1 MESLCSVAL
10 GSHSNSGRP
19 EERMLDLLYLA
30 LGVLIFALF
39 GAYAIGL
46 RRI

>member
-1 MESLCSVAL
+1 
-10 GSHSNSGRP
+10 
-19 EERMLDLLYLA
+19 MLDLLYLA
-30 LGVLIFALF
+30 LGVIIFAVF